1 MFNFKMLIYVFLVV
15 SGKCLFLQMFKND
28 ETTVYPGVVIKSS
41 ELDVSS
47 SQVDIKIFCNRTML
61 CCAQDL
67 EASLLACYCSYYVFD
82 IKYNPTLQ
90 NFFTFLDHV
99 CNCNVK

>member
-1 MFNFKMLIYVFLVV
+1 MFNFKMLISVFLVV

-61 CCAQDL
+61 CC
-67 EASLLACYCSYYVFD
+67 STRFRGISVGMLLFILCF
-82 IKYNPTLQ
+82 
-90 NFFTFLDHV
+90 
-99 CNCNVK
+99 